1 MDNVLQ
7 INNLDFTAPDV
18 ACAVRATKRTRTNAF
33 PTNYENCVGGEKI
46 EFLFNTGTYI
56 DPAKSSLVFK
66 LRVNAPAFVNPTDF
80 LSFGFDYDEYENS
93 GASVLNLIS
102 EIYHES
108 KDGSLMYKQ
117 NYVNLLQTT
126 REYIVS
132 NEWKNNVGTLIGGF
146 PADNPNFGY
155 QNFAINKDI
164 SFNIP
169 LSCLADFFSTRAM
182 MHPTLLSGSKLT
194 IILANPKLSIVG
206 FDGSDPPVSLPIPAS
221 TSISLSNIG
230 LNLQQC
236 ELYDGIQ
243 AVIKSSLLG
252 GIKYP
257 FYNVY
262 NSKYQPTSTS
272 FTFNIQFAASI
283 ITYVAIKFF
292 PKQQQSPIAS
302 ASINE
307 LSPSPQN
314 LDDNALGFS
323 IRARLNGRAYPTYNI
338 TTAQQA
344 YLNTTQA
351 LNPISH
357 SDTQDPDSLQN
368 INHLGSGCVPYSN
381 YCFNTTTTT
390 GNAKGGFIVAF
401 SLEKNKDI
409 GLSGESTT
417 ASKTVSIEVEGFT
430 QYELFDMYAQLQYLS
445 VASIYENNVII
456 SK

>member
-7 INNLDFTAPDV
+7 INNLDFTTLEG
-18 ACAVRATKRTRTNAF
+18 ACAVRATRRSNTNAF
-33 PTNYENCVGGEKI
+33 PTQYDNCIGNEKI

-66 LRVNAPAFVNPTDF
+66 LRVNSSSGIFF
-80 LSFGFDYDEYENS
+80 KYSFDNYLYQNS
-93 GASVLNLIS
+93 GASLLNLIS

-117 NYVNLLQTT
+117 NYVNIMQTT

-132 NEWKNNVGTLIGGF
+132 NAWKNNVNSLIGGF
-146 PADNPNFGY
+146 PGDNPNFAY
-155 QNFAINKDI
+155 QDYATNRDV

-169 LSCLADFFSTRAM
+169 LSCLADFFSTRSL

-194 IILANPKLSIVG
+194 IILSNPKLNIIA
-206 FDGSDPPVSLPIPAS
+206 FDGTSGNTMAVPAD
-221 TSISLSNIG
+221 TTITLSNIG
-230 LNLQQC
+230 LNLQQV
-236 ELYDGIQ
+236 ELYDGIE

-262 NSKYQPTSTS
+262 NSKYEPTSTS

-283 ITYVAIKFF
+283 VTYVAIKFF
-292 PKQQQSPIAS
+292 PRQKANPPESTVAS
-302 ASINE
+302 ASISE
-307 LSPSPQN
+307 LSPTISN
-314 LDDNALGFS
+314 LDDNSLGFS
-323 IRARLNGRAYPTYNI
+323 IRARLNGKAYPNYNI

-344 YLNTTQA
+344 YLNTIQA
-351 LNPISH
+351 LTPISH
-357 SDTQDPDSLQN
+357 SDTQNVDPLQN
-368 INHLGSGCVPYSN
+368 INHLGTGCVPYSN

-390 GNAKGGFIVAF
+390 GQARGGFIVAF
-401 SLEKNKDI
+401 SLEKNRDI
-409 GLSGESTT
+409 GLSGDYTT
-417 ASKTVSIEVEGFT
+417 NSKSISIEVDGFT
-430 QYELFDMYAQLQYLS
+430 KYELFDMYAQLQYLT
-445 VASIYENNVII
+445 VATIFENNVII

>member
-7 INNLDFTAPDV
+7 INNLDFTTPDV
-18 ACAVRATKRTRTNAF
+18 ACAVKATRRSRTNAF
-33 PTNYENCVGGEKI
+33 PTRYENCIGNEKI
-46 EFLFNTGTYI
+46 EFIFNTEYI

-66 LRVNAPAFVNPTDF
+66 LRVNSADLTFFRYA
-80 LSFGFDYDEYENS
+80 FDYNEYVNS

-108 KDGSLMYKQ
+108 KDGSLIYRQ
-117 NYVNLLQTT
+117 NYVNLMQTT

-132 NEWKNNVGTLIGGF
+132 NEWKNNVGTLLGGF
-146 PADNPNFGY
+146 PQANPAYEYQQFGT
-155 QNFAINKDI
+155 NVDV
-164 SFNIP
+164 SMNIP
-169 LSCLADFFSTRAM
+169 LASLADFFNTRSL
-182 MHPTLLSGSKLT
+182 MHPVLLSGSKLT
-194 IILANPKLSIVG
+194 IILSNPKLNIIPYAVGQIV
-206 FDGSDPPVSLPIPAS
+206 IPMPTD
-221 TSISLSNIG
+221 TSITISDIG
-230 LNLQQC
+230 LNLQQV

-243 AVIKSSLLG
+243 AVIKSSLIG

-262 NSKYQPTSTS
+262 NSKYEPTSTS

-283 ITYVAIKFF
+283 VTYVAIKFF
-292 PKQQQSPIAS
+292 PKIQLSVAS
-302 ASINE
+302 ASISE
-307 LSPSPQN
+307 LSPSQN

-323 IRARLNGRAYPTYNI
+323 IRARLNGKAYPNYNI
-338 TTAQQA
+338 TTAPQA
-344 YLNTTQA
+344 YLNTIQA

-357 SDTQDPDSLQN
+357 SDTQDVDALQN

-381 YCFNTTTTT
+381 YCFNNAIIT
-390 GNAKGGFIVAF
+390 GNAKGGFIIGF
-401 SLEKNKDI
+401 SFEKNRDI

-430 QYELFDMYAQLQYLS
+430 EYASFDMYAQLQYLS
-445 VASIYENNVII
+445 VATIYENNVII

>member
-7 INNLDFTAPDV
+7 INNLDFTTPEG
-18 ACAVRATKRTRTNAF
+18 ACAVRATRRSNTKAF
-33 PTNYENCVGGEKI
+33 PTQYDNCIGNEKI

-66 LRVNAPAFVNPTDF
+66 LTVNSSNGAFIKYT
-80 LSFGFDYDEYENS
+80 FDNYLYQNS

-117 NYVNLLQTT
+117 NYVNIMQTT

-132 NEWKNNVGTLIGGF
+132 NAWKNNVGTLIGGF
-146 PADNPNFGY
+146 AADNPTFGY
-155 QNFAINKDI
+155 QNFATNRDV

-169 LSCLADFFSTRAM
+169 LSCLAGIFSTRSL

-194 IILANPKLSIVG
+194 IILANPKLNIIAYNGVG
-206 FDGSDPPVSLPIPAS
+206 NNAPVMAVPSDTTI
-221 TSISLSNIG
+221 TLSNIG
-230 LNLQQC
+230 LNLQQV

-262 NSKYQPTSTS
+262 NSKYEPTSTS

-283 ITYVAIKFF
+283 VTYVAIKFF
-292 PKQQQSPIAS
+292 PREKANPAESTVAS
-302 ASINE
+302 ASIEE
-307 LSPSPQN
+307 LSPSVSN
-314 LDDNALGFS
+314 LDDNSLGFS
-323 IRARLNGRAYPTYNI
+323 IRARLNGKAYPNYNI
-338 TTAQQA
+338 TTAPQA
-344 YLNTTQA
+344 YLNTIQA
-351 LNPISH
+351 LTQISH
-357 SDTQDPDSLQN
+357 SDTQNVDPLQN

-381 YCFNTTTTT
+381 YCFNGEIT
-390 GNAKGGFIVAF
+390 GKAKGGFIVAF
-401 SLEKNKDI
+401 SLEKNRDI

-417 ASKTVSIEVEGFT
+417 ASKTISIEVEGFT
-430 QYELFDMYAQLQYLS
+430 KYELFDMYAQLQYLS